1 MLTIYGGTLVVSGL
15 LFGSWT
21 FAQRWI
27 LGTGPSDGV
36 EVVA

>member
-1 MLTIYGGTLVVSGL
+1 MLTITAAL
-15 LFGSWT
+15 WT